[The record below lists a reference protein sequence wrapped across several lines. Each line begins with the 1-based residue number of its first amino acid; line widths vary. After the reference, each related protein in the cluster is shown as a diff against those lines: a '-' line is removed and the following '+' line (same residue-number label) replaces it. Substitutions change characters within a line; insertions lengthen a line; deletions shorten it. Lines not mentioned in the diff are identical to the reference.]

1 MTYEDIFWSTVM
13 FTVIYLILFI
23 WFTLDYLMLLMWYA
37 L

>member
-1 MTYEDIFWSTVM
+1 MTYEDIFWSMMM

>member
-1 MTYEDIFWSTVM
+1 MTYEDIFWYMMM

-23 WFTLDYLMLLMWYA
+23 WFTLDYLMLLMWYT